1 MSDTKTADAP
11 GFLANARAEF
21 ERAMQRNIK
30 GLNYF
35 ASPAPAVGPTPKDV
49 ILSRGTMQVYHYH
62 PMVEDVYRIP
72 LLLVMATTNRG
83 YIFDLAK
90 GGSFVEFLLKQGYDV
105 YMLDWEAPRADEKNL
120 GFEDYVF
127 DFLPSAVAA
136 VQAESGEHDVNICG
150 YCFGGVL
157 SLLYAS
163 LHPDGPLNAL
173 ATFTT
178 PVDFSEMK
186 MFSAWSDP
194 RFFDVDRMVD
204 TFGNVPAEM
213 LYMSF
218 DMLRPAS
225 NLAGRLRLMD
235 NLWNDEFVT
244 AFRRMDRWS
253 SDVIPLAGRY
263 FQQTTRK
270 LMWENALMKG
280 SMEVGGRP
288 VDYGNI
294 KVPYLH
300 VAALHDHIVP
310 TAASAPLVGMIG
322 SEDKQEIV
330 LKGGHVSLV
339 AGANAVR
346 RLWPQLDQWYQERSV

>member
-1 MSDTKTADAP
+1 MSTTEAP
-11 GFLANARAEF
+11 DFLATASAEF

-30 GLNYF
+30 GLGYF
-35 ASPAPAVGPTPKDV
+35 TSPVPSVGPTPKDV
-49 ILSRGTMQVYHYH
+49 ILSRGTMQLYRYH
-62 PMVEDVYRIP
+62 PMVDDVYRVP

-83 YIFDLAK
+83 YIFDLAA
-90 GGSFVEFLLKQGYDV
+90 GGSLVEFLLKQGYDV

-120 GFEDYVF
+120 GMEDYVL

-136 VQAESGEHDVNICG
+136 VQAASGEHDINIVG

-163 LHPDGPLNAL
+163 LHTDGPLKSL

-178 PVDFSEMK
+178 PVDFTEMK
-186 MFSAWSDP
+186 MFQAWSDP
-194 RFFDVDRMVD
+194 RFFDVDRMVE
-204 TFGNVPAEM
+204 TFGNVPPEM

-218 DMLRPAS
+218 DMLKPAS
-225 NLAGRLRLMD
+225 NLAGRVRLLD
-235 NLWNDEFVT
+235 NMWNDEFVA

-253 SDVIPLAGRY
+253 TDVIPLAGRY
-263 FQQTTRK
+263 FQQTTK
-270 LMWENALMKG
+270 QLMWENALMKG
-280 SMEVGGRP
+280 TMTVGGKL
-288 VDYGNI
+288 VDYGKI

-310 TAASAPLVGMIG
+310 TAASAPLIGMIG
-322 SEDKQEIV
+322 SDDKQEIV

-346 RLWPQLDQWYQERSV
+346 RLWPQLDQWFQERSV

>member
-1 MSDTKTADAP
+1 MSEAQTADP
-11 GFLANARAEF
+11 LATARAEF

-30 GLNYF
+30 GLSYF
-35 ASPAPAVGPTPKDV
+35 TSPAPAVGPTPKDV
-49 ILSRGTMQVYHYH
+49 ILSRGTMQLYHYL
-62 PMVEDVYRIP
+62 PMVDDVYRIP

-83 YIFDLAK
+83 YIFDLAE
-90 GGSFVEFLLKQGYDV
+90 GGSLVEFLLKQGYDV
-105 YMLDWEAPRADEKNL
+105 YMLDWEAPRADEKGL
-120 GFEDYVF
+120 GMEDYVL

-136 VQAESGEHDVNICG
+136 VQAESGETDINICG

-163 LHPDGPLNAL
+163 LHTVGPLNAL

-178 PVDFSEMK
+178 PTDFSEMK
-186 MFSAWSDP
+186 MFQAWSDP
-194 RFFDVDRMVD
+194 RFFDVDRMVE

-218 DMLRPAS
+218 DMLKPAS
-225 NLAGRLRLMD
+225 NLAGRVRLMD

-253 SDVIPLAGRY
+253 ADVIPLAGRY
-263 FQQTTRK
+263 FQQTTK
-270 LMWENALMKG
+270 QLMWENALMKG
-280 SMEVGGRP
+280 TMTVGGRA

-310 TAASAPLVGMIG
+310 TAASAPLIGMVG
-322 SEDKQEIV
+322 SDDKQEIV

-346 RLWPQLDQWYQERSV
+346 RLWPQLDQWFGERSV